1 VQRWLLVVGM
11 ALALGMAGPARA
23 DDVTFDFRG
32 QNVDVEKRFVY
43 APNKAVA
50 DSYFHHEDK
59 GLRIAWSA
67 VDTPRD
73 PVGLVWTHRGFLGD
87 FLASVHF
94 EILKA
99 DPSANGTGVELYLQ
113 LGNATLDGM
122 PFSCLIRGKDEE
134 AIWVSQMRAGPRD
147 QRKTEGYRLVKAA
160 KNVNRGWLKLQRK
173 GDIVTASYA
182 EGDEE
187 SYKELNTYNI
197 GPVGIRMVRIA
208 GLASGSK
215 AAQLNLR
222 IIDARL
228 KIDGEA
234 MPASATL
241 SARGPGEET
250 RTALWAVLILGTLSL
265 FIFLAVFTFVKRKK
279 SKVDAP
285 AESSAT
291 NPAEVLETESA
302 SVNAQGQPIRVDC
315 PVCGKKL
322 KLKDKLAGKRVKC
335 PQCGGELRVP
345 S

>member
-1 VQRWLLVVGM
+1 MQRWLLVVGM

-32 QNVDVEKRFVY
+32 KNIDIESHFVY
-43 APNKAVA
+43 VPNKAVT
-50 DSYFHHEDK
+50 DRYFHLDEN
-59 GLRIAWSA
+59 GLRIAWSTA
-67 VDTPRD
+67 EAPGEAI
-73 PVGLVWTHRGFLGD
+73 GLRRNYHGFQGD
-87 FLASVHF
+87 FVATVHF
-94 EILKA
+94 ELLTA
-99 DPSANGTGVELYLQ
+99 DPSSNGTGIELYLQ
-113 LGNATLDGM
+113 LNNPTGDGL
-122 PFSCLIRGKDEE
+122 PFSRLLRKEGHV
-134 AIWVSQMRAGPRD
+134 WLVQMRTGPNNA
-147 QRKTEGYRLVKAA
+147 RKTEGFKMVPANPEA
-160 KNVNRGWLKLQRK
+160 KSSRLKLERK
-173 GDIVTASYA
+173 GDTIIASFA

-187 SYKELNTYNI
+187 NYKELNTYNI
-197 GPVGIRMVRIA
+197 GPVGIRMVRIS

-291 NPAEVLETESA
+291 NPAEVLETEIA